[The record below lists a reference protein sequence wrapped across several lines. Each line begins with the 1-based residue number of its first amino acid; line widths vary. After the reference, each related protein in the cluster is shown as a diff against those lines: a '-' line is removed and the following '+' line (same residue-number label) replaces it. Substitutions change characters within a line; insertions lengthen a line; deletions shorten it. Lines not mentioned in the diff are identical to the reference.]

1 MSFVLAA
8 ILILIVAAFV
18 LRPVLS
24 VSKSISDLPRHQP
37 ELETLEERRAN
48 TLEALTDL
56 GFDHATGKISEEDY
70 NAERK
75 LLEAEAV
82 EILRKLD
89 AFLAKPGSNDGV

>member
-1 MSFVLAA
+1 MLAA
-8 ILILIVAAFV
+8 ILILIVATFI

-24 VSKSISDLPRHQP
+24 AAKSISDFPRHQP
-37 ELETLEERRAN
+37 ELEALEERRAN

-56 GFDHATGKISEEDY
+56 VFDHATGKLSEEDY

-89 AFLAKPGSNDGV
+89 AFLANQGSNEGV